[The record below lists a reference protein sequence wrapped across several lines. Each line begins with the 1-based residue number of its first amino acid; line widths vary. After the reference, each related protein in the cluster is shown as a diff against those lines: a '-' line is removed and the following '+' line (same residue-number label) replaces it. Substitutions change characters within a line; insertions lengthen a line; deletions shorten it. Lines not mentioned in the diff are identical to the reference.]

1 MSDKTFFQDK
11 WLEDQ
16 AFGDWLQRDK
26 DRNRAQCLACAKTF
40 SLGNMGICAVKSH
53 ATKSVKHQENVQ
65 RLLRQKST
73 GLPVNAF
80 FTKMS
85 SESSCKGKY

>member
-1 MSDKTFFQDK
+1 MTKLLVIGCEETRTGTAHNVWRVQ
-11 WLEDQ
+11 
-16 AFGDWLQRDK
+16 
-26 DRNRAQCLACAKTF
+26 KTF

-65 RLLRQKST
+65 RLRRQQST

>member
-16 AFGDWLQRDK
+16 AFGDWLRRDK

-40 SLGNMGICAVKSH
+40 SLGNGYLCRKITCNEKRETPRKRSK
-53 ATKSVKHQENVQ
+53 TS
-65 RLLRQKST
+65 
-73 GLPVNAF
+73 
-80 FTKMS
+80 
-85 SESSCKGKY
+85 